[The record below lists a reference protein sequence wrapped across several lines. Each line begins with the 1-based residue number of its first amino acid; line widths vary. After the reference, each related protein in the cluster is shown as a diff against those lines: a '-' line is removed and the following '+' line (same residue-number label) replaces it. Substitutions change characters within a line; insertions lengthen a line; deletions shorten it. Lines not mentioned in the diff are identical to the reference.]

1 MNFSAYS
8 IKNPLVAILLFS
20 LLTLGGILGIS
31 KMKIK
36 QFPDISIPKINI
48 NISYAGASPVQL
60 ETDIAKKVENKLT
73 SLEGVKH
80 IRSTLQTGNASIQ
93 VEFNLEKDLSEALEE
108 VRSAV
113 DEISGNLPAAAE
125 KPVITKISTANFPVA
140 SYAIS
145 SDTMDSAE
153 LSWFIDDTLN
163 KRLSGVNGLGSVSRI
178 GGIERRI
185 IVAANDTT
193 LNSWNLPITALA
205 NQIASIQSD
214 ATGGLANHSNFRSSK
229 KHSRIVQS
237 THQYS
242 QRS

>member
-20 LLTLGGILGIS
+20 LLTLGGILGFS

-36 QFPDISIPKINI
+36 QFPDISIPQINI
-48 NISYAGASPVQL
+48 SISYAGASPVQL

-80 IRSTLQTGNASIQ
+80 IRSTLQTGSASIQ

-125 KPVITKISTANFPVA
+125 KSPSTMVKTP
-140 SYAIS
+140 
-145 SDTMDSAE
+145 
-153 LSWFIDDTLN
+153 L
-163 KRLSGVNGLGSVSRI
+163 
-178 GGIERRI
+178 
-185 IVAANDTT
+185 
-193 LNSWNLPITALA
+193 
-205 NQIASIQSD
+205 
-214 ATGGLANHSNFRSSK
+214 
-229 KHSRIVQS
+229 
-237 THQYS
+237 
-242 QRS
+242 